1 MFVSSVSTDTYY
13 RIYYYYCQVMN
24 SRIYQYSIQH
34 EGEEYRGRKVKEGG
48 SREQV
53 MGV

>member
-1 MFVSSVSTDTYY
+1 LSSHEFKDLPVLHPTCTGSPG
-13 RIYYYYCQVMN
+13 
-24 SRIYQYSIQH
+24 